1 MSLAEWLK
9 TAKALGAVLV
19 VGLILG
25 AGLPALFSFGVASL
39 YSGQPEKGGTV
50 AVAQNPLRQAA
61 GWASFLVVAL
71 AVLFGIA
78 VIMEKALKTH
88 LGVDVTFWN

>member
-9 TAKALGAVLV
+9 TAKALGTVLV
-19 VGLILG
+19 VGLVLG

-39 YSGQPEKGGTV
+39 YSDQPENGG
-50 AVAQNPLRQAA
+50 AVAITRNPLRQAA
-61 GWASFLVVAL
+61 GWASFALVAL

-78 VIMEKALKTH
+78 VIMEKVLKAH
-88 LGVDVTFWN
+88 FGLDVTFWN